1 MNPNGLPLQNRSSR
15 TERTR
20 AALIAAG
27 RQLFSDHP
35 VDAVTVDD
43 IVQSA
48 KVGKGSFYNHFADR
62 ETLLRAISSEI
73 RASIER
79 AVALANADIRDPA
92 RRLARAMCVYLRFA
106 VDDPERARVL
116 ARIQSGVTSLAAP
129 LNRGLVDDI
138 AQGRAAA
145 RFSASLEDG
154 VLYVLGITQIALVRV
169 LEEPTTRVALGIS
182 QRMCAL
188 TLRGLGV
195 EAAGADFIAAQASDD
210 IVRRGTRKRGDRTEL
225 HSASRISKP
234 TPGKKPR

>member
-1 MNPNGLPLQNRSSR
+1 MNTPVPNPR

-20 AALIAAG
+20 TALIAAG
-27 RQLFSDHP
+27 RQLFSAHP

-43 IVQSA
+43 IVQAA

-62 ETLLRAISSEI
+62 EALLRAISSEI

-79 AVALANADIRDPA
+79 AVTLANADIADPA
-92 RRLARAMCVYLRFA
+92 RRVARAMCVYLRYA

-138 AQGRAAA
+138 AQGLAAA
-145 RFSASLEDG
+145 RFSLATLEAG

-169 LEEPTTRVALGIS
+169 LEEPAPGIAVGIS
-182 QRMCAL
+182 QQICAL

-195 EAAGADFIAAQASDD
+195 EGAGADIIAAQASDE
-210 IVRRGTRKRGDRTEL
+210 IVRQGLYAITGL
-225 HSASRISKP
+225 ASGRS
-234 TPGKKPR
+234 